1 MDAVRP
7 VWKYKLPEATFRK
20 LTSRPITRV
29 DHGWRFL
36 TSDTSESWITLI
48 TADNGSSDKGDTIKI
63 ASHNLSAFFELFQ
76 FKPDHAR
83 LFWLTYVGEGA
94 QKQIAEIDKFERTY
108 DRDRR
113 DYERLKR
120 KFEGGQT

>member
-7 VWKYKLPEATFRK
+7 RWNFKLPEATFRK
-20 LTSRPITRV
+20 LISRPITHV

-36 TSDTSESWITLI
+36 TQDTSESWITLK

-63 ASHNLSAFFELFQ
+63 ASHSLSAFFDLFQ

-83 LFWLTYVGEGA
+83 LFVLTHVGEQA
-94 QKQIAEIDKFERTY
+94 QKQIAEIDKFERTCA
-108 DRDRR
+108 RDRR
-113 DYERLKR
+113 EYERLKR